1 MQKKRIIASL
11 LLGASVACTM
21 SAVGYAQTVDSGLP
35 IRTKESIESKWSMYN
50 PEVYQGEAYD
60 EVPVISTDKYTPG
73 KVNINYLRG
82 GLARANF
89 YRYISG
95 LPDNLEL
102 EEDYSK
108 SAQYGAV
115 ISAAVYGNLTHEPRQ
130 PAYMDNDFFY
140 TAKSSARGSNLITV
154 DGSRGN
160 KTAKAIDR
168 YMGGSIFDLFKEEYY
183 GSDKNGYG
191 KDRLTYGPDL
201 QLLHPYLKKIGI
213 GLASRNNQAS
223 YAVLDF
229 TDLSSRD
236 VFNYSYIPYPA
247 QGDFP
252 ADVFSPNQA
261 WTIIL
266 SYSSFSNI
274 TNEVYIELTRQ
285 SDQYKWTTRS
295 TDDSHLL
302 YLNLQLGENSGERIH
317 FQPKE
322 LDKIRDGDVFTV
334 KVTGLRT
341 SSDEPAEL
349 KYDVKFFYINKP
361 PVDLDDKEKPSSK
374 PPVPEAT
381 VPADT
386 GNTGAPN
393 EKSSEIRFSDITGHW
408 SESTVQWG
416 ITNGI
421 VDGYTDGKFRPDS
434 QVSEEEF
441 LSMLLKAFDQKANST
456 SGAQWSDSL
465 YTFAVQHKYPVKGA
479 ENRAARSQLITRE
492 SMAEIIAAADG
503 APLLKDKAIDY
514 LLSKSYAEGRSN
526 ESGIAGFA
534 GQEGLTRA
542 EALQLIRNVKEH
554 GMKVLQ

>member
-1 MQKKRIIASL
+1 MKKKRFIASL

-21 SAVGYAQTVDSGLP
+21 SAIGYAQTVDSGLP
-35 IRTKESIESKWSMYN
+35 VRTKESIESKWTMYN
-50 PEVYQGEAYD
+50 PEIYQGEIYD
-60 EVPVISTDKYTPG
+60 EVPVISTEKYTPG

-95 LPDNLEL
+95 LPDNMEL

-140 TAKSSARGSNLITV
+140 TAAYSTRISNLIMV

-168 YMGGSIFDLFKEEYY
+168 YMGASIFDLFKEEYY
-183 GSDKNGYG
+183 GADKDGYG
-191 KDRLTYGPDL
+191 KDRLTVGPNL
-201 QLLHPYLKKIGI
+201 ELLNPYLKKIGI

-223 YAVLDF
+223 YAVLNFVDI
-229 TDLSSRD
+229 SSQD
-236 VFNYSYIPYPA
+236 VLKYSYIPYPA

-252 ADVFSPNQA
+252 ADVFSTNQA
-261 WTIIL
+261 WSIIL

-274 TNEVYIELTRQ
+274 KNEVNIELTRQ

-295 TDDSHLL
+295 KDDSHSL
-302 YLNLQLGENSGERIH
+302 YMNLQLGVNSGERIH

-361 PVDLDDKEKPSSK
+361 SAEPDDKEKPSSK
-374 PPVPEAT
+374 PSVPEAN
-381 VPADT
+381 VPADN
-386 GNTGAPN
+386 GNTEAPN
-393 EKSSEIRFSDITGHW
+393 QKPSDIRFSDIAGHW

-416 ITNGI
+416 IANSI
-421 VDGYTDGKFRPDS
+421 VDGYTDGKFQPDR

-441 LSMLLKAFDQKANST
+441 LSMLLKAFGNKLDSK
-456 SGAQWSDSL
+456 SGTAWSDSL
-465 YTFAVQHKYPVKGA
+465 YAFAVQHKYPLKGA
-479 ENRAARSQLITRE
+479 ENRGLRSQPITRE
-492 SMAEIIAAADG
+492 TMAEIISAADG
-503 APLLKDKAIDY
+503 NSVFKDKAIDY

-526 ESGIAGFA
+526 NGAAGFA
-534 GQEGLTRA
+534 GQEELTRS
-542 EALQLIRNVKEH
+542 EALQIIRNVQEH
-554 GMKVLQ
+554 GMKSLQ